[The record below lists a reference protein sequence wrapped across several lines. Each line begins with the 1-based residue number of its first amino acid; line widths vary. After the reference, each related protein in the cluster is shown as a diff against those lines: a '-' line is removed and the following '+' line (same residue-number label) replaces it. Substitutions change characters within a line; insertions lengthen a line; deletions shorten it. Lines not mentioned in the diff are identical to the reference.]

1 MSGFKKGFTLKK
13 ILVISSIL
21 TSILL
26 ADGQP
31 KHEFRAAWVATA
43 WALDFPQSNSSSSAM
58 QTEISEALDALQEA
72 EFNAVIFQVRPGCDA
87 FYNSAYEPWSHHLTG
102 TSGQAPAPY
111 FDPLQTWI
119 DEAHKRNMELHAWFN
134 PYRVS
139 TASNLNSLHSSHVY
153 HQHPEWLLS
162 VGAMAGIEQEDP
174 FSDPM
179 SGLRDLRETII
190 LDPGKAV
197 VREYVINVF
206 MDVVNNYDVDGIHM
220 DDYFYPYGGMSGED
234 SPTFAAEPR
243 GFTNISAWRRDNVNL
258 LVEGLYDSIQAV
270 KPWVKSGVSPFGIW
284 KNGVPAGIVGTSS
297 YHDLYCDPVAWLE
310 GEYVDYVTPQLYWA
324 HGGGQDY
331 SILMPWW
338 AQTISNN
345 NRHLYVGHA
354 PYRLTDWH
362 DWPANE
368 LPRQVRLNRAT
379 AGCQGSVYFRLSSGV
394 LNNPKGFL
402 DSLRNDLYQ
411 YPAIAPAMFW
421 KDDVPPNPPASVS
434 FGVDGQSNQLMWSLP
449 ESAPDGDLPN
459 RMVIYRSESYPVDPM
474 EPANIYAIV
483 SSDSTSFTCEVG
495 ENYFYAM
502 SALDR
507 LHNESTVVQV
517 ASSHVEF
524 SQKPDI
530 HVLLANYPNPFN
542 ASTIIQYDLPENAQV
557 SVSIFDMNG
566 KPVRTLA
573 ATYSSSGDIRWDG
586 TNDAGQSLSTGIYLC
601 RLMAGV
607 HHASIK
613 LVLLK

>member
-1 MSGFKKGFTLKK
+1 MNK
-13 ILVISSIL
+13 ILLI
-21 TSILL
+21 TSIIMGTLL
-26 ADGQP
+26 ADNPP

-43 WALDFPQSNSSSSAM
+43 YALDFPRSNWSTSAM
-58 QTEISEALDALQEA
+58 LTEISDALDALQEA

-102 TSGQAPAPY
+102 TSGAAPSPY

-119 DEAHKRNMELHAWFN
+119 DEAHERNMELHAWFN

-139 TASNLNSLHSSHVY
+139 TSSDLNSLHSSHVY

-179 SGLRDLRETII
+179 SDSRDLRESII

-206 MDVVNNYDVDGIHM
+206 MDVVNNYDVDGVHM

-234 SPTFAAEPR
+234 SPTFTAEPR
-243 GFTNISAWRRDNVNL
+243 GFTDISDWRRDNVNL
-258 LVEGLYDSIQAV
+258 LVAGIYDSIQVV

-284 KNGVPAGIVGTSS
+284 KNGVPPGIVGTSS
-297 YHDLYCDPVAWLE
+297 YYELYCDPVAWLE
-310 GEYVDYVTPQLYWA
+310 AGTVDYITPQLYWE

-331 SILMPWW
+331 GILMPWW
-338 AQTISNN
+338 AQTISSN

-362 DWPANE
+362 NWPASE

-379 AGCQGSVYFRLSSGV
+379 EGSQGSVYFRLRNGV
-394 LNNPKGFL
+394 INNPKGFL
-402 DSLRNDLYQ
+402 DSLRNDLYR
-411 YPAIAPAMFW
+411 YPAIAPTMSW
-421 KDDVPPNPPASVS
+421 KDDIPPNPPINVS
-434 FGVDGQSNQLMWSLP
+434 FGVNDQSNQLTWSLP
-449 ESAPDGDLPN
+449 QAAEDGDLPR
-459 RMVIYRSESYPVDPM
+459 RMVIYRSETYPVDAMDPS
-474 EPANIYAIV
+474 NIYAII
-483 SSDSTSFTCEVG
+483 SGDSTHYECEVG
-495 ENYFYAM
+495 GDDFYAI

-507 LHNESTVVQV
+507 LHNESTIVQIEP
-517 ASSHVEF
+517 SSIDF
-524 SQKPDI
+524 SNTPDSPS
-530 HVLLANYPNPFN
+530 LFLNYPNPFN
-542 ASTIIQYDLPENAQV
+542 PSTTIRYDLMENSEV
-557 SVSIFDMNG
+557 SISIFDMSG
-566 KPVRTLA
+566 RSVRNFNPSHA
-573 ATYSSSGDIRWDG
+573 RSGEITWDG
-586 TNDAGQSLSTGIYLC
+586 VNDAGQSVSAGIYLC
-601 RLMAGV
+601 RLQTRGIQS
-607 HHASIK
+607 SIK